1 MAKEKYRYVSTAFW
15 DDGWIQTLDPSEK
28 LLYLY
33 LLTNPLTNIAGIY
46 KITIRRM
53 CFDTGFNAD
62 TVTHILKKFETAK
75 KVFTFDDWVIL
86 PNWPK
91 HQKIGERDNNRKG
104 IDSILENLPDE
115 VFQFIVEHGYGY
127 KYLQDLERYKK
138 GAYKGLDS
146 SSNYINLNLNLNS
159 NSNLNNIEA
168 HSGILANPREPSPLD
183 QGDSEAPQAS
193 PPALKTKTIV
203 KTKNEADPLYQAI
216 FQSFIS
222 KTGAFTN
229 YPKEAQ
235 GIKRI
240 IKYCQQHAPKYTNG
254 DLIKLAELVITKYF
268 ELTRNGD
275 RFWRGQPFTPSN
287 LSAPGIFD
295 RVLIEIK
302 PINEEVVENV
312 IPF

>member
-1 MAKEKYRYVSTAFW
+1 MPRIRTIKPEFPQSESIGRVSREARLCFILLWTLAD
-15 DDGWIQTLDPSEK
+15 DDGRLRGNSRMLAS
-28 LLYLY
+28 LLYPYDDDAPSLIDGWLDELIREKMIVRY
-33 LLTNPLTNIAGIY
+33 KVDGQSYVAIY
-46 KITIRRM
+46 
-53 CFDTGFNAD
+53 
-62 TVTHILKKFETAK
+62 
-75 KVFTFDDWVIL
+75 
-86 PNWPK
+86 NWLK
-91 HQKIGERDNNRKG
+91 HQKIDHP
-104 IDSILENLPDE
+104 SISKFPGPDE
-115 VFQFIVEHGYGY
+115 PS
-127 KYLQDLERYKK
+127 
-138 GAYKGLDS
+138 A
-146 SSNYINLNLNLNS
+146 
-159 NSNLNNIEA
+159 
-168 HSGILANPREPSPLD
+168 ILANPREPSPLDQGPRTKDSIKD

-240 IKYCQQHAPKYTNG
+240 IKYCQQHAPKYTNN
-254 DLIKLAELVITKYF
+254 DPIKLAELVITKYF